1 MADRNNSERLR
12 GFCNRRTDRRTDGQ
26 TDGRTDIC
34 DSRVAFAT
42 ENSLEFTLVDEKL
55 LHKNSATAFCSS
67 TVKLSKSFGYFMRCR
82 SFLSICKKLQKSSRS
97 DPTANNRINF
107 ARISAFSDLD
117 NTKYATK
124 YEYSKYFEIHGHQIL
139 KKEKTDQ

>member
-1 MADRNNSERLR
+1 M
-12 GFCNRRTDRRTDGQ
+12 
-26 TDGRTDIC
+26 
-34 DSRVAFAT
+34 
-42 ENSLEFTLVDEKL
+42 DEKL

-67 TVKLSKSFGYFMRCR
+67 TVKLSKSFGYFMRCL
-82 SFLSICKKLQKSSRS
+82 SFLSICKKLQKSSLS

-124 YEYSKYFEIHGHQIL
+124 FEYSKYFEIHGQKIFKRKQDLSNLCSRRAPIKLIIL
-139 KKEKTDQ
+139 KSRIQESSFLMMYSLRSARHCLSCLSRHGSNNFWS